1 MINDERR
8 SRRSVSVRLPPFI
21 VSLLL
26 FVAGALGA
34 GDSKDDAAASTSN
47 NNNNNRSSV
56 GVRLLFVCLAL
67 LAAVA
72 FSIFLYKVWQK
83 KKRADQHAR
92 LLKLFEDDDELEVEL
107 GIRD

>member
-1 MINDERR
+1 MLMNDEC
-8 SRRSVSVRLPPFI
+8 RRSVSVRFPTVI

-26 FVAGALGA
+26 FVSGSLGA
-34 GDSKDDAAASTSN
+34 GDSKDDSSNSN
-47 NNNNNRSSV
+47 NKSSV
-56 GVRLLFVCLAL
+56 GVRLLLVCLAL

-72 FSIFLYKVWQK
+72 FSVFLYKVWQK